1 MRIAISIRED
11 KVSPLLDTA
20 YKLVMLGERST
31 LINLKRM
38 KGGDLY
44 VGFQYLSKN

>member
-1 MRIAISIRED
+1 MKVAVISNGQD
-11 KVSPLLDTA
+11 LYSPIDTRFGRCV

-44 VGFQYLSKN
+44 VG